1 MEATN
6 KDIESLEKQGVNIWA
21 ANYNDPGQLVIAGLA
36 EDLDYIINDPK
47 SISAIK
53 IIKLD
58 VAGAFHTPLM
68 SPAKKQ
74 LEVALEKMPFNEP
87 SIPVIMNVDAEYVT
101 ENSVRKQLTDQ
112 IDSPVLFLNQL
123 QKLENDMNPK
133 KWLHIGPGDVTSGMA
148 KRSISSKEVGVI
160 NSLASLS

>member
-1 MEATN
+1 M
-6 KDIESLEKQGVNIWA
+6 
-21 ANYNDPGQLVIAGLA
+21 
-36 EDLDYIINDPK
+36 
-47 SISAIK
+47 IK